1 MSPFSPISP
10 GRILI
15 SNDDGIDAVG
25 IRILHD
31 IACRL
36 SDDVWVIA
44 PDGNRSGMSRAI
56 TLRRDVIIEPRGD
69 RQFSCSGTP
78 SDCVIMGMSRVLDS
92 KPDLVLSGINA
103 GMNAADDVLYSG
115 TIAAAMEG
123 ALMGVPAIAL
133 SQRNGGMEESE
144 YDAAI
149 IHGERVIRAIL
160 EAGIPD
166 RTVMNV
172 NFPPVSGSDVLGI
185 RPATLDRHKFGDHVI
200 DGDAPNSYRLGP
212 LMTREQTIPGS
223 DRAVMDEGWISL
235 TALGMDITAD
245 DIQGGLSSVDF

>member
-15 SNDDGIDAVG
+15 SNDDGIDAIG
-25 IRILHD
+25 IRILRD
-31 IACRL
+31 IASRL

-56 TLRRDVIIEPRGD
+56 TLRRDVVIAPQGD
-69 RQFSCSGTP
+69 KAFSCSGTP

-133 SQRNGGMEESE
+133 SQRNGGIEEAE

-149 IHGERVIRAIL
+149 MHGERVIRSIL
-160 EAGIPD
+160 ETGIPD

-172 NFPPVSGSDVLGI
+172 NFPPVTGDNVRGI

-200 DGDAPNSYRLGP
+200 EGDAPNAFRLGP
-212 LMTREQTIPGS
+212 LKSRDETIPGS

-235 TALGMDITAD
+235 TALGMDITAG
-245 DIQGGLSSVDF
+245 DIQAKLTSVDF

>member
-1 MSPFSPISP
+1 MTQFSPISP
-10 GRILI
+10 RRILI

-25 IRILHD
+25 ILILEE
-31 IACRL
+31 IASRL

-44 PDGNRSGMSRAI
+44 PNGNRSGMSRAI
-56 TLRRDVIIEPRGD
+56 TLRSDVIVEPLGD
-69 RQFSCSGTP
+69 RRYSCSGTP
-78 SDCVIMGMSRVLDS
+78 SDCVIMGMSRVLDT

-133 SQRNGGMEESE
+133 SQRNGGLDRSDF
-144 YDAAI
+144 DAAAV
-149 IHGERVIRAIL
+149 HGERVIRSIL
-160 EAGIPD
+160 EVGIPD

-172 NFPPVSGSDVLGI
+172 NFPPVSGDEVRGI
-185 RPATLDRHKFGDHVI
+185 LPATLDRHKFGDHVV
-200 DGDAPNSYRLGP
+200 DGDSPNSFRLGP
-212 LMTREQTIPGS
+212 LMTRDQTIPGS

-235 TALGMDITAD
+235 TALGMDITAGD
-245 DIQGGLSSVDF
+245 VQAGLTTLEF

>member
-1 MSPFSPISP
+1 MSPFSPISS

-15 SNDDGIDAVG
+15 SNDDGIDAIG
-25 IRILHD
+25 IRILRD
-31 IACRL
+31 IAMRL

-56 TLRRDVIIEPRGD
+56 TLRHDVVIEPRGD
-69 RQFSCSGTP
+69 KQFSCSGTP
-78 SDCVIMGMSRVLDS
+78 SDCVIMGMSRVLDGR
-92 KPDLVLSGINA
+92 PDLVLSGINA

-133 SQRNGGMEESE
+133 SQRNGGIEEAE
-144 YDAAI
+144 YDSAI
-149 IHGERVIRAIL
+149 IHGERVIRSIL
-160 EAGIPD
+160 ETGIPE
-166 RTVMNV
+166 RSVMNV
-172 NFPPVSGSDVLGI
+172 NFPHVAGNDVRGI

-200 DGDAPNSYRLGP
+200 DGDSPNSYRLGP
-212 LMTREQTIPGS
+212 LMSREQTIPGS

-235 TALGMDITAD
+235 TALGMDITAG
-245 DIQGGLSSVDF
+245 DIQAGLTAVDF

>member
-1 MSPFSPISP
+1 MSPFSPIPS

-15 SNDDGIDAVG
+15 SNDDGIDAIG
-25 IRILHD
+25 IRILRD
-31 IACRL
+31 IAMRL

-56 TLRRDVIIEPRGD
+56 TLRHDVVIEPRGD
-69 RQFSCSGTP
+69 KQFSCSGTP
-78 SDCVIMGMSRVLDS
+78 SDCVIMGMSRVLDGR
-92 KPDLVLSGINA
+92 PDLVLSGINA

-133 SQRNGGMEESE
+133 SQRNGGIEEAE
-144 YDAAI
+144 YDSAI
-149 IHGERVIRAIL
+149 IHGERVIRSIL
-160 EAGIPD
+160 ETGIPE
-166 RTVMNV
+166 RSVMNV
-172 NFPPVSGSDVLGI
+172 NFPPVAGNDVRGI

-200 DGDAPNSYRLGP
+200 DGDSPNSYRLGP
-212 LMTREQTIPGS
+212 LMSREQTIPGS

-235 TALGMDITAD
+235 TALGLDITAG
-245 DIQGGLSSVDF
+245 DIQAGLTAVDF

>member
-1 MSPFSPISP
+1 MSPFSPMSP

-15 SNDDGIDAVG
+15 SNDDGIDAIG

-31 IACRL
+31 IALRL

-44 PDGNRSGMSRAI
+44 PDSNRSGMSRAI
-56 TLRRDVIIEPRGD
+56 TLRRDVVITPLGD
-69 RQFSCSGTP
+69 KRFSCSGTP
-78 SDCVIMGMSRVLDS
+78 SDCVIMGMSRVMDG

-123 ALMGVPAIAL
+123 ALMGVPGIAL
-133 SQRNGGMEESE
+133 SQRNGGIEESE

-149 IHGERVIRAIL
+149 IHGETVIRTIL
-160 EAGIPD
+160 KAGIPD

-172 NFPPVSGSDVLGI
+172 NFPPVRGADILGI

-200 DGDAPNSYRLGP
+200 DGESPNSYRLGP
-212 LMTREQTIPGS
+212 LMSREQTIPGS

-235 TALGMDITAD
+235 TALGMDITAG
-245 DIQGGLSSVDF
+245 DIQAGLTAVDF

>member
-15 SNDDGIDAVG
+15 SNDDGIDAIG
-25 IRILHD
+25 IRILRD
-31 IACRL
+31 IAMRL

-56 TLRRDVIIEPRGD
+56 TLRHDVVIEPRGD
-69 RQFSCSGTP
+69 KQFSCSGTP
-78 SDCVIMGMSRVLDS
+78 SDCVIMGMSRVLDGR
-92 KPDLVLSGINA
+92 PDLVLSGINA

-133 SQRNGGMEESE
+133 SQRNGGIEEAE
-144 YDAAI
+144 YDSAI
-149 IHGERVIRAIL
+149 IHGERVIRSIL
-160 EAGIPD
+160 ETGIPE
-166 RTVMNV
+166 RSVMNV
-172 NFPPVSGSDVLGI
+172 NFPPVAGNDVRGI

-200 DGDAPNSYRLGP
+200 DGDSPNSYRLGP
-212 LMTREQTIPGS
+212 LMSREQTIPGS

-235 TALGMDITAD
+235 TALGMDITAGD
-245 DIQGGLSSVDF
+245 VQASLATEAF